1 MGVYNTAQFPADIS
15 TKLDDIIAYI
25 NSLDG
30 MSADAATHEGYTGFY
45 FYFDGTSIIGFYG
58 YQDAMHNVHLWLK
71 NGDTYLISPW
81 TSDNI
86 YGAQEQM
93 IVHSYVDENL
103 TLLSFRDLQ
112 LFRSG
117 MEVAL
122 LTIDASTK
130 LIGYARNISTDN
142 PPSTF
147 LDISTLTFENISDVT
162 RQPLTYTNM
171 FPYAAPAG
179 TLDFLAKGYFVNN
192 GVRKYTSEFMKE
204 CSTVNLLSTASL
216 PYPLNNHLAIG
227 AHCIV
232 PLDDEGGE

>member
-15 TKLDDIIAYI
+15 TKLDDIIAYV

-30 MSADAATHEGYTGFY
+30 MSAEAATDEGYTGFY
-45 FYFDGTSIIGFYG
+45 FHFDGTSVIGFYG
-58 YQDAMHNVHLWLK
+58 YFSNNVRLWLK

-81 TSDNI
+81 TSDTS
-86 YGAQEQM
+86 GAQDQM
-93 IVHSYVDENL
+93 VVHSYVDDNL
-103 TLLSFRDLQ
+103 ILLSFRDLQ
-112 LFRSG
+112 AYRSG

-122 LTIDASTK
+122 LTIDEYTK
-130 LIGYARNISTDN
+130 LIGYARNATTEYN
-142 PPSTF
+142 LSTF

-162 RQPLTYTNM
+162 RQPLSYTNM

-192 GVRKYTSEFMKE
+192 GVRKYTSEFIKE

>member
-15 TKLDDIIAYI
+15 TKLDDIIAYV

-30 MSADAATHEGYTGFY
+30 MSAEAATDEGYTGFY
-45 FYFDGTSIIGFYG
+45 FHFNGTSVIGFYG
-58 YQDAMHNVHLWLK
+58 YFSNNVRLWLK

-81 TSDNI
+81 TSDTS
-86 YGAQEQM
+86 GAQDQM
-93 IVHSYVDENL
+93 IVHSYVDDNL
-103 TLLSFRDLQ
+103 ILLSFRDLHSY
-112 LFRSG
+112 RSG

-122 LTIDASTK
+122 LTIDEYTK
-130 LIGYARNISTDN
+130 LIGYARNTSTDN

-162 RQPLTYTNM
+162 RQPLSYTNM

-204 CSTVNLLSTASL
+204 CSTIDLLSTASL